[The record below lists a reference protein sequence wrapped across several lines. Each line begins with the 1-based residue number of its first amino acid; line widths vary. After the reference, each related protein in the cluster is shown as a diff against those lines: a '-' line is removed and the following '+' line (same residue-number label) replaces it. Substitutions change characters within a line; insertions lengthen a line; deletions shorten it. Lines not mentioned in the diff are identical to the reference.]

1 MKNPVNKLS
10 RSYQVGGNHYS
21 KMKVQPWDAMESCM
35 SDEEFV
41 GYLRGNI
48 IKYVMRCS
56 EKDGIQDLKK
66 SKHYLEKLI
75 DTLEIN
81 N

>member
-35 SDEEFV
+35 SDEDFV
-41 GYLRGNI
+41 GCVRGTI
-48 IKYVMRCS
+48 IK
-56 EKDGIQDLKK
+56 
-66 SKHYLEKLI
+66 
-75 DTLEIN
+75 
-81 N
+81 